1 MPKVKYTAAKGLVQ
15 SSGSGIVLEKTNAT
29 ASGNA
34 YTANGN
40 CGVLTTASL
49 TTVAGATTATQT
61 VTNDRVT
68 AGSNVF
74 LTARVGAGQTV
85 NGTAVPHIIAVAAGS
100 FTFEI
105 TNIKGSG
112 VTLNDVVYIHYLVV

>member
-61 VTNDRVT
+61 VTNGRVT

-74 LTARVGAGQTV
+74 LTAQVGAGQTV
-85 NGTAVPHIIAVAAGS
+85 YGTAVPHIIAVAAGS